1 RLQQRFPELPISDFH
16 LWRVG
21 RNHYACIVAVSGGT
35 THTPAQVKDVLLDIE
50 GISHLTIEIN
60 PRVRSDNQCSAS
72 YTGGLNSWVTARP
85 LASKRPSCKVSRLC
99 RRSCCGSSQP

>member
-1 RLQQRFPELPISDFH
+1 LPISDFH

-35 THTPAQVKDVLLDIE
+35 THTPAELKDVLLDIE

-60 PRVRSDNQCSAS
+60 PGVRSENQ
-72 YTGGLNSWVTARP
+72 
-85 LASKRPSCKVSRLC
+85 
-99 RRSCCGSSQP
+99 